1 MKIIHITFNFPPE
14 IGGVGQY
21 VYNLSDYIR
30 RSGHGVIV
38 IAPRVIARFR
48 KINRTAFPVCR
59 VKVLRLPFSDP
70 IPLGLFGLL
79 RTLVKTQDPTVFHL
93 HGHTTFL
100 SFFAAFFAELVN
112 IPYVVTHHGEGVEFS
127 LISRI
132 NGHVRRSLI
141 GKYVLTHS
149 KLVISVAQSEVA
161 ALTEKYGLSKDK
173 ITVVHNGVNISH
185 FNLQQK
191 PNPDFPVEWCNKKVI
206 LSGGVLARWKGFEY
220 LIRAMNLVVN
230 ECEDSLLLITG
241 DGSERSRLQG
251 VVDSLEIG
259 NHVKFLGYLDNDHV
273 PSMHNL
279 SYMFVLPSLYDVCP
293 TSVIE
298 AMASKK
304 PVVVTS
310 NGGQREIVE
319 DSVNGIVVPPANI
332 KSLSKA
338 ILTILSS
345 EELALKMGKEGRK
358 IAEEKFEWNKLGE
371 RILQE
376 YRNLVQSV
384 DDIG

>member
-1 MKIIHITFNFPPE
+1 
-14 IGGVGQY
+14 
-21 VYNLSDYIR
+21 
-30 RSGHGVIV
+30 
-38 IAPRVIARFR
+38 
-48 KINRTAFPVCR
+48 
-59 VKVLRLPFSDP
+59 
-70 IPLGLFGLL
+70 
-79 RTLVKTQDPTVFHL
+79 
-93 HGHTTFL
+93 L